1 MALPKLNT
9 VKYELTVP
17 STGETLKFRPF
28 LVKEQK
34 TLMIAQESEDEV
46 VIQNALA
53 DVISSCTFEKI
64 DPWNVPSFDLEYIF
78 LNVRGKSIGEMLEIS
93 VLCPDDMETRVPVKI
108 NLEEIEVTIDDDHT
122 NLVDLDEN
130 IKMVMKYPT
139 LKDVTRAITTD
150 EEVSQTE
157 QMFKMVKMCVAE
169 IHDGETIYNNVDI
182 SDEDLEEFIDNMTT
196 AHLEKV
202 NTFFDTM
209 PKLFH
214 VVKIKNP
221 NTEVESEVTLQGFD
235 DFFV

>member
-53 DVISSCTFEKI
+53 DVISACTFEKI

-78 LNVRGKSIGEMLEIS
+78 LNVRRKSIGEMLEIS

-169 IHDGETIYNNVDI
+169 IHDGETIYNHVDI

-214 VVKIKNP
+214 VVNIKNP